1 MSFHSGEV
9 VLRVEGLTVYRGSH
23 LAVQNVSFA
32 LAAGSHTAIVGPNG
46 AGKSTLVQAIL
57 GILPRQ
63 CGSVSILGEPLRLS
77 GYLPQKVR
85 QQLAYVP
92 QRLHFNPALPL
103 TVAEF
108 VALGWGSL
116 RPRWPWQQRA
126 ARQEA
131 VKKALQRA
139 EALHLASK
147 PLGQLSGGELKR
159 VLLAYCLVW
168 PRRLLVLDEAPAG
181 LDSLSEGE
189 FYRLLEELRRSL
201 GWTILQVSHDLEMVS
216 RYCDRVLCLNRSLI
230 CQGSPEAALAP
241 EMLSRVYGPEFAR
254 YIHHH

>member
-9 VLRVEGLTVYRGSH
+9 VLRVEGLTVYRGSQ
-23 LAVQNVSFA
+23 LAVQNVSFE

-63 CGSVSILGEPLRLS
+63 CGSVWILGEPLRLS

-201 GWTILQVSHDLEMVS
+201 GWAILQVSHDLEMVS

-241 EMLSRVYGPEFAR
+241 EMLNRVYGPAFAR

>member
-1 MSFHSGEV
+1 MSFHSDEV
-9 VLRVEGLTVYRGSH
+9 VLRVEGLTVCRGSH

-32 LAAGSHTAIVGPNG
+32 LEAGSHTAIVGPNG

-131 VKKALQRA
+131 VQKALQRA

-201 GWTILQVSHDLEMVS
+201 GWAILQVSHDLEMVS

-241 EMLSRVYGPEFAR
+241 EMLNRVYGPAFAR